1 MLNKGTTGYH
11 FWYDA
16 VLDWGLNPG
25 PPVLEA
31 STIPLGYRGGS
42 KFCDNKVCLR
52 SSEISIVFCFYN
64 CYLALWS
71 RGLITDS
78 RRTPMKLIKP
88 ILLIIKLG
96 DVHETKYTIFA
107 LDMCLPLCF
116 RPSLRTSVRRTMYTW
131 LPTSLNFRFLKTSS
145 DTWYDTTTRLRV
157 HVVTIKCTVRKVSYY
172 GRVDAL

>member
-1 MLNKGTTGYH
+1 MFSAKQGHYWYH

-71 RGLITDS
+71 RGLVTDS
-78 RRTPMKLIKP
+78 RSPSMKLIKP
-88 ILLIIKLG
+88 SLLIIKLG

-116 RPSLRTSVRRTMYTW
+116 RPSLRTSVRRTMYT
-131 LPTSLNFRFLKTSS
+131 
-145 DTWYDTTTRLRV
+145 
-157 HVVTIKCTVRKVSYY
+157 
-172 GRVDAL
+172 